1 MTRSED
7 IFEAACRLIPGGV
20 NSPVRA
26 CKAVETS
33 PRIVAKGQGGRIY
46 DVDGCSYV
54 DLVCSWGPLI
64 LGHAHRA
71 VAEAVKKQADLGMS
85 FGAPTEL
92 ELALAQKIVEAVPSL
107 EMVRLVNSGTEACM
121 SAVRLARGVTGRSK
135 VIKFDGCYHG
145 HADTLLV
152 EAGSGVATFGI
163 PGSPGIPGTIA
174 AETISLPFNDLGR
187 VEEAFEKWPGRI
199 ACLILEPI
207 PGNMGLILPR
217 EGFLA
222 GLRELTAKHGAL
234 LIFDEVITGFR
245 VGFGGAQE
253 LYGIDPDL
261 TTLGKIIGGGL
272 PVGAFGG
279 KAEYMKRLAP
289 EGEIYQAGT
298 LSGNPLATAAG
309 LAALEVLSHPQ
320 VYRELEEKTAYL
332 FEGLLKVAQGAGV
345 EVKGSRVGSMF
356 GIFFTDQDVFD
367 YRTAKTADTGRYAAF
382 WRSML
387 ESGVWLAPSQFEVAF
402 VSTAH
407 TKEELD
413 HVLDSAATALAGLT

>member
-1 MTRSED
+1 MSKSKD
-7 IFEAACRLIPGGV
+7 IFEASCGVIPGGV

-26 CKAVETS
+26 CKSVGAE
-33 PRIVAKGQGGRIY
+33 PKIVSHGQGGRIF
-46 DVDGCSYV
+46 DVDGCAYV

-71 VAEAVKKQADLGMS
+71 VVEAVRAQAGQGMS
-85 FGAPTEL
+85 FGAATEL
-92 ELALAQKIVEAVPSL
+92 ELKLARKIVDAVPSL
-107 EMVRLVNSGTEACM
+107 EMVRLVNSGTEATM

-135 VIKFDGCYHG
+135 VVKFDGCYHG

-152 EAGSGVATFGI
+152 AAGSGVATLGI
-163 PGSPGIPGTIA
+163 PGSPGIPKAIA
-174 AETISLPFNDLGR
+174 AETVSLPFNDLAK
-187 VEEAFEKWPGRI
+187 VEEAFAKMGSDI

-207 PGNMGLILPR
+207 PGNMGLVEPDL
-217 EGFLA
+217 GFLK
-222 GLRELTAKHGAL
+222 GLREITKEHGAL
-234 LIFDEVITGFR
+234 LIFDEVISGFR
-245 VGFGGAQE
+245 VGYGGAQE
-253 LYGIDPDL
+253 LFGIDPDL

-279 KAEYMKRLAP
+279 KAEYMERMAP
-289 EGEIYQAGT
+289 VGDVYQAGT

-309 LAALEVLSHPQ
+309 LATLEVLDHPE
-320 VYRELEEKTAYL
+320 VYAELDKKGQYL
-332 FEGLLKVAQGAGV
+332 FEGLMKLAKGAGIPV
-345 EVKGSRVGSMF
+345 QGGRYGSMF
-356 GIFFTDQDVFD
+356 GFFFTGTRVRD
-367 YRTAKTADTGRYAAF
+367 YESAKTADTERYAAY

-413 HVLDSAATALAGLT
+413 HVLESAATAFESLS